1 MWASLTTFLQV
12 RLLHVG
18 WRNFFFVVPLC
29 QIFGCGRKWF
39 LFLLSYLEYNRYMM
53 GCRNMYFEGTEDGEM
68 TPHGYPNFNSY
79 GKNLRVLVF
88 RTDGQTD

>member
-1 MWASLTTFLQV
+1 
-12 RLLHVG
+12 
-18 WRNFFFVVPLC
+18 
-29 QIFGCGRKWF
+29 
-39 LFLLSYLEYNRYMM
+39 
-53 GCRNMYFEGTEDGEM
+53 MYFEGTEDGEM